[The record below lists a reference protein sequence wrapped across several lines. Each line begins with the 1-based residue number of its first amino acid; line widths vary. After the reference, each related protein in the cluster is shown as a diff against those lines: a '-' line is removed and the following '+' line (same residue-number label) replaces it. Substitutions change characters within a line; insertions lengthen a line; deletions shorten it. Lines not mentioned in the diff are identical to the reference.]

1 MAHSLSVGLV
11 GLGRM
16 GVGIA
21 ERLVAGG
28 HRVTAFDLKAQACD
42 AAHQAGAATVDRLA
56 DLPSRLEESADA
68 GRPRAIWLM
77 LPAGPAIDHVLLE
90 GPEALAPRLSA
101 GDIVIDGGNSN
112 FRDSMRR
119 AERLA
124 DEFGVRMIDCGT
136 SAGVHGQQLG
146 YCLMLGGDA
155 EAVALCEPLFAA
167 AAAPEGYAHMGPSG
181 AGHFVKMVHNAIEY
195 GLAQVLG
202 EGFSMLDAAEFPVDL
217 RRAAELWQHGSVIRS
232 WLMELAQTA
241 LSRPDHFERIAPKI
255 GGGSTGTW
263 AVEEADRMNVRV
275 PAIALSLAERTG
287 EPSNEFAARI
297 IAALR
302 YEFGRHPF
310 QTRDEQT

>member
-1 MAHSLSVGLV
+1 MAQCLNVGLV

-16 GVGIA
+16 GMGIT
-21 ERLVAGG
+21 ERLIAGG
-28 HRVTAFDLKAQACD
+28 HRVTAFDLDPQACD
-42 AAHQAGAATVDRLA
+42 AGRTVGAAIVNRLA
-56 DLPSRLEESADA
+56 DLPSALAHSTAP
-68 GRPRAIWLM
+68 GRPRIVWLV
-77 LPAGPAIDHVLLE
+77 LPAGQTIDDVLLA

-101 GDIVIDGGNSN
+101 GDVVIDGGNSN

-119 AERLA
+119 AARLA
-124 DEFGVRMIDCGT
+124 DEFGVRLIDCGT
-136 SAGVHGQQLG
+136 SAGVDGRQLG
-146 YCLMLGGDA
+146 YCFMLGGDA

-181 AGHFVKMVHNAIEY
+181 AGHFVKMVNNATEY

-202 EGFSMLDAAEFPVDL
+202 EGFSMLDAAEFPIDL
-217 RRAAELWQHGSVIRS
+217 GRAAELWQHGSIIRS
-232 WLMELAQTA
+232 WLMELAHTA

-263 AVEEADRMNVRV
+263 AVEEAARMHVKV

-310 QTRDEQT
+310 QTRSK